1 MIGRK
6 SDEQRLRELALDFD
20 AKQGRPLEESRAA
33 VDAAPTIVHGGVTR
47 MLRRYPS
54 GPSFWIESPGLLH
67 ALEKP
72 IAPPVESPAPPVEP
86 PEPKEVALKFAAD
99 MFGNDDEAAE
109 TALQVACAFISER
122 KLNAEFCEFVGNE
135 FKAYEEHRNNM
146 YEADLD
152 PDEPSVEHLRER
164 VKRLEEWLANAK
176 KDLADYEAWRAKE
189 PQR

>member
-1 MIGRK
+1 MSLRK

-20 AKQGRPLEESRAA
+20 AKQGRPPEESLAA

-54 GPSFWIESPGLLH
+54 GPSFWIESPGLFLH

-72 IAPPVESPAPPVEP
+72 VEPQTAPPVEAPKPQ
-86 PEPKEVALKFAAD
+86 EVALKFAAD

-109 TALQVACAFISER
+109 TALHVACAFISER

-135 FKAYEEHRNNM
+135 FKTYEEHRIGM

-164 VKRLEEWLANAK
+164 VKRLEGWLANAK
-176 KDLADYEAWRAKE
+176 KDLADYESFVAKDAKE
-189 PQR
+189 K